1 MKSLPAISRRQALGL
16 GAGLFGVMALAPSS
30 LASATISGST
40 QPCDGG
46 FAGYWHEPAN
56 PYNEPNFGG
65 SNPIGS
71 ENLITNASFEDGAPG
86 NTAPGWT
93 FVPPPPPP

>member
-1 MKSLPAISRRQALGL
+1 MKSPPEISRRRALGL
-16 GAGLFGVMALAPSS
+16 GAGVLGAMVVAPGS

-46 FAGYWHEPAN
+46 FAGYWHGPPN
-56 PYNEPNFGG
+56 PYNEDNLGG
-65 SNPIGS
+65 PSVGDPT
-71 ENLITNASFEDGAPG
+71 NLIANGSFEDGAPG

-93 FVPPPPPP
+93 FVSPPP

>member
-16 GAGLFGVMALAPSS
+16 GAGLFGVLALAPSS

-56 PYNEPNFGG
+56 PYNEDNLGG
-65 SNPIGS
+65 PGVGDST
-71 ENLITNASFEDGAPG
+71 NLITNASFEDGAPG

-93 FVPPPPPP
+93 FVPPPPP